1 MREPDVW
8 GTTRKLIEL
17 YGAGAQQ
24 TALYRAEMLMSRGD
38 SRGSLRWQEIL
49 TAVRRL
55 QDRTAAP
62 N

>member
-1 MREPDVW
+1 MPEPDVW

-17 YGAGAQQ
+17 YGVGAQQ
-24 TALYRAEMLMSRGD
+24 TALYRAELLMSQGD
-38 SRGSLRWQEIL
+38 SRGSLRWQQIL